1 MKRADGG
8 VFLET
13 FKTGVVFLA
22 APLPFLPL
30 WLLLFR
36 FGRRPR
42 FGFSEKKHY
51 WIHKEWEINVKPL
64 ICSDSCGITTGNS
77 SFSGIDSS
85 EESSFSEFDSSDES
99 SISIRPSG
107 VATFVKLN
115 GAGILLASGE
125 WIGVE
130 GSINITKSSKAIK
143 NSDYYIKPHQNLVL
157 G

>member
-8 VFLET
+8 VFMGTLE
-13 FKTGVVFLA
+13 TGVVFLA

-51 WIHKEWEINVKPL
+51 RIHKAWKINVKPL

-85 EESSFSEFDSSDES
+85 EESSFSEFDSSKES
-99 SISIRPSG
+99 SMSIRPSG
-107 VATFVKLN
+107 VATLVKSN
-115 GAGILLASGE
+115 GAEVLLAAGE
-125 WIGVE
+125 FTGVE
-130 GSINITKSSKAIK
+130 ESREM
-143 NSDYYIKPHQNLVL
+143 DRE
-157 G
+157 